1 MERNIVLVGEYS
13 LVQEEETVK
22 ENKNKNNMRSQKIE
36 KGFKNKRKM
45 KRGKQNEK
53 SQVEG

>member
-22 ENKNKNNMRSQKIE
+22 ENKNKDNMRSQKVG

>member
-22 ENKNKNNMRSQKIE
+22 ENKNENNMRSQKIE